1 MTENN
6 IFALI
11 VLGYEQKRKEI
22 ERYYKHREDNKI

>member
-11 VLGYEQKRKEI
+11 VLGYEQKRKER
-22 ERYYKHREDNKI
+22 ERLTDREDNKI